1 MDLAFDEHQSELGG
15 IARQLFAA
23 RCPPAT
29 VRALEE
35 DPAGFSRDLWEEMG
49 RLDWIGLGQPESAGG
64 SGGTVA
70 DLAAIYTEMG
80 RALVP
85 SPHLASAVICGGAL
99 AGAATSGHGV
109 GGQDHGALTRA
120 VLAGDQ
126 IVAPAVSEPGTTYG
140 PEAVK
145 MRAEARGPGFR
156 LDGVK
161 LLVPFAN
168 SADRLLVAARTGPA
182 VEDLTLFL
190 VVPDSPGV
198 EVESTPNVAGYPL
211 FAVTLRSVEVGA
223 EAVVGPVGGG
233 WALLRP
239 ALERATVLRCA
250 EIVGAGERVLEMSVG
265 YALQR
270 EQFGQPIGRFQAVQY
285 LCTDIAIA
293 THLTALLTRQAAWRL
308 DEGGPAGREVSMA
321 KAYGSRAAQQIA
333 HRGHEVHAGVA
344 FMMEADMQLYTR
356 RARHWELDLG
366 DARYH
371 DELIARSLEA

>member
-15 IARQLFAA
+15 IARQLFAS

-70 DLAAIYTEMG
+70 DLAAIYVEMG

-85 SPHLASAVICGGAL
+85 GPHLASAVICGGAL
-99 AGAATSGHGV
+99 VAAGV
-109 GGQDHGALTRA
+109 GGAGGGDHGALTRA
-120 VLAGDQ
+120 VLGGSQ
-126 IVAPAVSEPGTTYG
+126 IVVPALSEPGTTYG

-145 MRAEARGPGFR
+145 MAAEARGAGFR
-156 LDGVK
+156 LEGVK
-161 LLVPFAN
+161 LLVAFAN
-168 SADRLLVAARTGPA
+168 SADRLLVTARTGPA
-182 VEDLTLFL
+182 VEDITLFL
-190 VVPDSPGV
+190 VDPAAAGV
-198 EVESTPNVAGYPL
+198 EVEATPNVAGYPL
-211 FAVTLRSVEVGA
+211 FGVMFRSVDVGA
-223 EAVVGPVGGG
+223 DAVVGPVGGG

-250 EIVGAGERVLEMSVG
+250 EIVGAGERVLEMAVG

-308 DEGGPAGREVSMA
+308 DQGGPAGREVSMA
-321 KAYGSRAAQQIA
+321 KAYGSRAAQQIV

>member
-1 MDLAFDEHQSELGG
+1 MDLAFDERQSELSG
-15 IARQLFAA
+15 IARQLFAT
-23 RCPPAT
+23 RCPPGT
-29 VRALEE
+29 VRALEDDE
-35 DPAGFSRDLWEEMG
+35 VGFSRDLWEEMG

-64 SGGTVA
+64 SGGTVS
-70 DLAAIYTEMG
+70 DLVAVYIEMG

-99 AGAATSGHGV
+99 AAAGAPHHHT
-109 GGQDHGALTRA
+109 LTGA
-120 VLAGDQ
+120 VLQGRQ
-126 IVAPAVSEPGTTYG
+126 IVVPALSEPGTTYG
-140 PEAVK
+140 PEAVR
-145 MRAEARGPGFR
+145 MAATAGPAGFR

-161 LLVPFAN
+161 LLIPFAN
-168 SADRLLVAARTGPA
+168 SADRLLVAARTGPEA
-182 VEDLTLFL
+182 EDLTLFL
-190 VVPDSPGV
+190 VDPAAGGV
-198 EVESTPNVAGYPL
+198 ELEPTPNTAGYPL
-211 FAVTLRSVEVGA
+211 YAASFGSVDVSGD
-223 EAVVGPVGGG
+223 AVVGPVGGG

-239 ALERATVLRCA
+239 TLERATVLRCA

-293 THLTALLTRQAAWRL
+293 THLTGLLTRQAAWKL
-308 DEGGPAGREVSMA
+308 DQGGPAGREVSMA
-321 KAYGSRAAQQIA
+321 KSYGSRAAQQIV

-344 FMMEADMQLYTR
+344 FMTEADMQLYTR

-371 DELIARSLEA
+371 DEMVARSLEA

>member
-1 MDLAFDEHQSELGG
+1 VDLAFDDRQSELGG
-15 IARQLFAA
+15 IARQLFAS

-35 DPAGFSRDLWEEMG
+35 DPVGFSRDLWDEMG
-49 RLDWIGLGQPESAGG
+49 RLDWIGLGQPEAAGG
-64 SGGTVA
+64 SGGTVS
-70 DLAAIYTEMG
+70 DLAAVYTEMG

-99 AGAATSGHGV
+99 VAAGSGHPDGV
-109 GGQDHGALTRA
+109 HGDLTRS
-120 VLAGDQ
+120 VLQGRR
-126 IVAPAVSEPGTTYG
+126 IVVPALSEPGTTYG
-140 PEAVK
+140 PEAVR
-145 MRAEARGPGFR
+145 MAAERHGAGFR

-168 SADRLLVAARTGPA
+168 SADRLLVVARTGPQA
-182 VEDLTLFL
+182 EDLVL
-190 VVPDSPGV
+190 VLVDPTDGGV
-198 EVESTPNVAGYPL
+198 DLEPMPNVAGYPL
-211 FAVTLRSVEVGA
+211 FAATFRSADVPA

-250 EIVGAGERVLEMSVG
+250 EIVGAGERVLEMAVG

-308 DEGGPAGREVSMA
+308 DEGGPGGREVSMA
-321 KAYGSRAAQQIA
+321 KAYGSRAAQQIV

>member
-15 IARQLFAA
+15 IARQLFAS

-29 VRALEE
+29 VRTLEE
-35 DPAGFSRDLWEEMG
+35 DPVGFSRDLWEEMG

-64 SGGTVA
+64 SGGTVG
-70 DLAAIYTEMG
+70 DLAAVYTEMG

-85 SPHLASAVICGGAL
+85 SPHLASGVVCGGAL
-99 AGAATSGHGV
+99 VAAGA
-109 GGQDHGALTRA
+109 GGDGSPDHGALTRA
-120 VLAGDQ
+120 VLQGRQ
-126 IVAPAVSEPGTTYG
+126 IVVPAVSEPGTTYG
-140 PEAVK
+140 PEAVR
-145 MRAEARGPGFR
+145 MPAATQGSGYR

-168 SADRLLVAARTGPA
+168 SADRLLVVARTGPS

-190 VVPDSPGV
+190 VDPAAGGV
-198 EVESTPNVAGYPL
+198 ELEPMPNIAGYPL
-211 FAVTLRSVEVGA
+211 FAATFRSVDLGGA
-223 EAVVGPVGGG
+223 AVVGPVGRG

-308 DEGGPAGREVSMA
+308 DAGGPAGREVSMA
-321 KAYGSRAAQQIA
+321 KAYGSRAAQQIV